1 MKNSVKLKNDLSTLK
16 EKADNNPNFDESFD
30 IETLTATIDGVGAVL
45 DIDVEIYQLSNDTG
59 NTKGFQLPAKATV
72 PIGKEWK
79 IIADST
85 NNSVLFTD
93 AVNDTI
99 NSNTKDIEINA
110 GFVYT
115 IICMTTGSYVVIEE
129 SLATGITI

>member
-45 DIDVEIYQLSNDTG
+45 DINVEIYQLSNDTG

-72 PIGKEWK
+72 SVGKEWK

-99 NSNTKDIEINA
+99 NSDTKDIEINA
-110 GFVYT
+110 GNAYT

-129 SLATGITI
+129 SLATRI